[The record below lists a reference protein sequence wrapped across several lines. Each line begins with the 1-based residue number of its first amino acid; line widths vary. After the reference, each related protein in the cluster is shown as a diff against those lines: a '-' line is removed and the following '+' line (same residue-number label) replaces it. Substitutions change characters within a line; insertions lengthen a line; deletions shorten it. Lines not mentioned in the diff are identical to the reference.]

1 MIWVAL
7 FRKYWVVMMMKVK
20 DIQYCV
26 YVCINTMLYTHST
39 ISPGPAFPGV
49 GYDIGWDSNLIV
61 IKSLFAQ
68 YILHYYIGFSQQ
80 NREYSIVQ
88 LKLLREARGL
98 GKSLTSRGIQNNIP
112 QTTQCLCTYMLGI
125 VRCILTLKIC
135 ISGNFKYLDFGI

>member
-1 MIWVAL
+1 MLCVCMIQDISKYEWDNFVNIGFLHFLWRSSEEEYINNNIINPSVIWVAL

-26 YVCINTMLYTHST
+26 YINTMLYTHST

-88 LKLLREARGL
+88 LKLLKEARGL
-98 GKSLTSRGIQNNIP
+98 GKSLT
-112 QTTQCLCTYMLGI
+112 
-125 VRCILTLKIC
+125 
-135 ISGNFKYLDFGI
+135 

>member
-26 YVCINTMLYTHST
+26 CINTMLYTQST
-39 ISPGPAFPGV
+39 ISPGPAIPGV

-80 NREYSIVQ
+80 NREYSTIQ
-88 LKLLREARGL
+88 LKLLKEARGL
-98 GKSLTSRGIQNNIP
+98 GKSLRLTSKGIQNNIL
-112 QTTQCLCTYMLGI
+112 QT
-125 VRCILTLKIC
+125 VRCQLSMYMFCSLHTYFENMNL
-135 ISGNFKYLDFGI
+135 

>member
-1 MIWVAL
+1 MLCVCMIQDISKYEWDNFVNIGFLHFLWRSTEEEYINNNIINPSVIWVAL

-26 YVCINTMLYTHST
+26 YINTMLYTHST

-68 YILHYYIGFSQQ
+68 YILHYYIGFSQTA
-80 NREYSIVQ
+80 E
-88 LKLLREARGL
+88 
-98 GKSLTSRGIQNNIP
+98 
-112 QTTQCLCTYMLGI
+112 
-125 VRCILTLKIC
+125 
-135 ISGNFKYLDFGI
+135 

>member
-1 MIWVAL
+1 
-7 FRKYWVVMMMKVK
+7 MMMKVK

-26 YVCINTMLYTHST
+26 YVYINTMLYTHST

-88 LKLLREARGL
+88 LKLLKEARGL
-98 GKSLTSRGIQNNIP
+98 GKSLT
-112 QTTQCLCTYMLGI
+112 
-125 VRCILTLKIC
+125 
-135 ISGNFKYLDFGI
+135 